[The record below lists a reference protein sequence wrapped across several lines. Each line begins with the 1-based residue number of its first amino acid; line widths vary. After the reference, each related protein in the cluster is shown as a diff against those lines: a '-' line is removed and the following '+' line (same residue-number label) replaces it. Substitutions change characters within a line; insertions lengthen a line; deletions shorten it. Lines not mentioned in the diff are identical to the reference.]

1 MVRWSDGQMVRWS
14 DGQTVHKI
22 LPVLFCALLASKG
35 YILLVWLSLRWA
47 KARVTR
53 FERVKEHITDSQSL
67 HTSYPVYDCVEYSK
81 SESGPPDNSYKRIT
95 VEHFKSAHTNQ
106 GFPLLR
112 GFIRHTEENGVH
124 HKAWLQEY
132 RGWFTYTHM
141 FPVKVMCGQRCG
153 LHMTATTAIFGTAE

>member
-1 MVRWSDGQMVRWS
+1 MHKEKKQIVSSHDGIPTIIGTYRWSDGQMVRWSDGQMVRWSDGQMVRWS

-47 KARVTR
+47 KAQVTR

-81 SESGPPDNSYKRIT
+81 SESGPP
-95 VEHFKSAHTNQ
+95 
-106 GFPLLR
+106 
-112 GFIRHTEENGVH
+112 
-124 HKAWLQEY
+124 
-132 RGWFTYTHM
+132 
-141 FPVKVMCGQRCG
+141 GQ
-153 LHMTATTAIFGTAE
+153 